1 MSLIYTMARPA
12 AKTLAKRQ
20 LEEGLK
26 DPDAYRKKV
35 KELQAKPLPLDRLH
49 KQYAFE
55 QEYADGTVYYRIRS
69 HTADGKHVILYFHGG
84 GYCRPLKTGDFEFG
98 EEMADET
105 GADVWLVNY
114 ALFPDATGMEITASA
129 VSAYRKAL
137 LEYEAENISFYG
149 NSAGGALCFAACIYL
164 RKYLPGVP
172 LPGSIVSH
180 SPSIRI
186 PAAAKEQEKMNLLD
200 PLDIILPAGFVNLY
214 TERTDIFQSGGF
226 EEFASPIDADWHGF
240 PPTLAVFGTDEVFL
254 AYLPGMI
261 EKCRKDGVE
270 LETYVGKGCHCYCAK
285 GILPE
290 AHEGRERIYA
300 YLRGVRRPEEKL
312 SSDLKEELRRNQKK
326 ELDAVVMYR
335 MLADRMGPGK
345 EAEALRR
352 LAADERRHAKA
363 FEKITGKKE
372 KPDRLQADAICL
384 MYQTLGKERLFRLM
398 AKGENDAACRYVPLG
413 ILFPQ
418 IERIRQEEQKH
429 AQALLSLL

>member
-149 NSAGGALCFAACIYL
+149 NSAGGALCSAGRASSG
-164 RKYLPGVP
+164 K
-172 LPGSIVSH
+172 H
-180 SPSIRI
+180 RI
-186 PAAAKEQEKMNLLD
+186 AFTVD
-200 PLDIILPAGFVNLY
+200 PD
-214 TERTDIFQSGGF
+214 SG
-226 EEFASPIDADWHGF
+226 
-240 PPTLAVFGTDEVFL
+240 
-254 AYLPGMI
+254 
-261 EKCRKDGVE
+261 CRKR
-270 LETYVGKGCHCYCAK
+270 A
-285 GILPE
+285 
-290 AHEGRERIYA
+290 
-300 YLRGVRRPEEKL
+300 
-312 SSDLKEELRRNQKK
+312 
-326 ELDAVVMYR
+326 
-335 MLADRMGPGK
+335 
-345 EAEALRR
+345 
-352 LAADERRHAKA
+352 
-363 FEKITGKKE
+363 
-372 KPDRLQADAICL
+372 
-384 MYQTLGKERLFRLM
+384 
-398 AKGENDAACRYVPLG
+398 GENESA
-413 ILFPQ
+413 
-418 IERIRQEEQKH
+418 
-429 AQALLSLL
+429 